1 MQREADAMGGRHVAA
16 HSRRRR
22 LVLPTVIGV
31 LLGLLVAPAVA
42 GAAPADK
49 VEICHFNADNDPGA
63 PDWKLLEV
71 KNNKAVEK
79 HEAHGDGFPGG
90 PVPGDDG
97 FIFGADCEL
106 IPLVEI
112 DVMSQNLYIGADL
125 DRILQGEP
133 PAAVL
138 ETVLATDYPGRAA
151 KIAET
156 IGANQPDLVGI
167 QEATLI
173 TVFDSQGNILLSLDY
188 LEILV
193 GQLAAQGHPYDVSS
207 SLVNADVT
215 LPIDPVSGVFARVV
229 DRDAIIHNTETTTVA
244 NPAGQ
249 NFGTNFTFELG
260 GVPVE
265 FTRGFTGVD
274 ATVDGQTFR
283 FVNTHLEV
291 EGAPCIT
298 PNGLVICQNAQAGEL
313 IDALSDTV
321 YPTILVGDFNA
332 APGETAYQTVVDGGY
347 ADTWNSE
354 TEDGYTCCQAE
365 LLDNEESELDRRIDH
380 LFVRGSQIASA
391 ITTVLGDE
399 PESRTDDG
407 LWSSD
412 HGAPFGQLSL
422 VIVP

>member
-1 MQREADAMGGRHVAA
+1 MSGRHMAA
-16 HSRRRR
+16 GSRGRRPM
-22 LVLPTVIGV
+22 LPIVIGI
-31 LLGLLVAPAVA
+31 LLGLLMAPTVA

-49 VEICHFNADNDPGA
+49 VEICHFNADSDPDA
-63 PDWKLLEV
+63 PVWELLDV
-71 KNNKAVEK
+71 KNNKAREK

-90 PVPGDDG
+90 PVPGDDS
-97 FIFGADCEL
+97 FVFGADCEL
-106 IPLVEI
+106 LPVVDL

-138 ETVLATDYPGRAA
+138 ETVLASDYPGRAA

-156 IGANQPDLVGI
+156 IGANRPDLVGI

-173 TVFDSQGNILLSLDY
+173 TVFSSTGQVIFELDY

-193 GQLAAQGHPYDVSS
+193 AELGAQGHPYEVSS
-207 SLVNADVT
+207 ELTNADVT
-215 LPIDPVSGVFARVV
+215 LPVSLDDGIFARVV

-244 NPAGQ
+244 NPAGE
-249 NFGTNFTFELG
+249 NFSTNFTFELG
-260 GVPVE
+260 GFPVE

-274 ATVDGQTFR
+274 ATVEGQTFR

-291 EGAPCIT
+291 ANAPCDT
-298 PNGLVICQNAQAGEL
+298 PSGLAICQELQASEL
-313 IDALSDTV
+313 VDALSGTED
-321 YPTILVGDFNA
+321 PIILVGDFNA
-332 APGETAYQTVVDGGY
+332 IPGSLTYQTVVDGGY
-347 ADTWNSE
+347 TDTWDSE
-354 TEDGYTCCQAE
+354 TEDGSTCCQSE
-365 LLDNEESELDRRIDH
+365 LLNNPMSQLDRRIDH
-380 LFVRGSQIASA
+380 LFAGDRRILIASA

-399 PESRTDDG
+399 SESRTSGG

-422 VIVP
+422 VIIP